1 MENIINEEM
10 EIKVKLLKLYAEW
23 RRLWEIDK
31 KKANLLNTEIELLEK
46 TLKINQ
52 NE

>member
-1 MENIINEEM
+1 MESIINEET

-31 KKANLLNTEIELLEK
+31 KKANLLDPEIQFLENK
-46 TLKINQ
+46 LKKMK
-52 NE
+52 